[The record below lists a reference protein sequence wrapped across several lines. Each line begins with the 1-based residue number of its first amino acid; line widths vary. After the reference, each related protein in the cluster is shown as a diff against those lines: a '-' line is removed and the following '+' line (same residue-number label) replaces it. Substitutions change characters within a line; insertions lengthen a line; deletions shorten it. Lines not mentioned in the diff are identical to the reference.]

1 MAFRAVAVA
10 VACQTPVP
18 VAVRA
23 VALPAEAR
31 VVVEP
36 GRVHLCPAQGLGE
49 PVGYLPCA
57 VGADRVSAAVPG
69 GNSFEQQVPLLRV
82 AAVGPGVFAVVAPLV
97 PPGRPPAWRDQLDTA
112 RGRPA
117 HRPPRTPH
125 RGEAPT
131 PVITHPTPRPSL
143 LT

>member
-10 VACQTPVP
+10 GAGHMPVP
-18 VAVRA
+18 VAVRG

-36 GRVHLCPAQGLGE
+36 GRLYLCPAQGLGE

-82 AAVGPGVFAVVAPLV
+82 PPAGPPPFPLLPPLV
-97 PPGRPPAWRDQLDTA
+97 PP
-112 RGRPA
+112 
-117 HRPPRTPH
+117 
-125 RGEAPT
+125 PT
-131 PVITHPTPRPSL
+131 
-143 LT
+143 